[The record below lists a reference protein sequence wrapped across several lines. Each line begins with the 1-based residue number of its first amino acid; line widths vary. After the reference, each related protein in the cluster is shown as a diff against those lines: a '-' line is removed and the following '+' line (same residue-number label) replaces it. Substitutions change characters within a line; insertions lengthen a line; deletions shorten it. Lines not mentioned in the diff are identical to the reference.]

1 VCEATTTSP
10 VIDCYTTA
18 VGPAAD
24 NTHLLLADLLLFDE
38 VPLKQEEK
46 SDKKPQKQVS
56 EIV

>member
-1 VCEATTTSP
+1 

-38 VPLKQEEK
+38 VPLMQEK

-56 EIV
+56 EIF

>member
-1 VCEATTTSP
+1 

-18 VGPAAD
+18 VGAAAD